1 MLNLL
6 LFYLVR
12 FLIAM
17 PFSPELLPFSPKSL
31 PFSPK
36 QSFHSSFPV

>member
-17 PFSPELLPFSPKSL
+17 PFSPELLPFSPK
-31 PFSPK
+31 